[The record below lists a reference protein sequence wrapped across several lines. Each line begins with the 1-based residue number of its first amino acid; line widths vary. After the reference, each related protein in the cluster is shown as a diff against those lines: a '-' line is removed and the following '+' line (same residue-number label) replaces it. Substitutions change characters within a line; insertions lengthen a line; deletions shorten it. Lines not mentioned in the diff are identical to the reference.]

1 MSDVEVREELGKL
14 HGKRLRFKAKVG
26 RFGSKSNY
34 KTGFPE
40 KTVLLLNVIDVST
53 GQQTCDHLWFT
64 VRKRLEA
71 LELQEGDEITFDARV
86 SFYRKFHRGN
96 EGRESNFHY
105 RDYKLSYPTNLKKT
119 ILSSSDL
126 HSIITEE
133 KQ

>member
-34 KTGFPE
+34 KTGLPE

-64 VRKRLEA
+64 KKVSKKA
-71 LELQEGDEITFDARV
+71 SGFSHVDELR
-86 SFYRKFHRGN
+86 
-96 EGRESNFHY
+96 
-105 RDYKLSYPTNLKKT
+105 
-119 ILSSSDL
+119 
-126 HSIITEE
+126 
-133 KQ
+133 